1 MKNIQSVCEN
11 LLKPVKIVEGIVE
24 KRQTLPILSNIL
36 IEQNG
41 ENVKFS
47 ATDLDIQIS
56 TEAPVG
62 VAGVDTRFTVGASK
76 LASILTALPA
86 TNEVQFDLGDRG
98 LTISSNNGKFQ
109 LQTLSADEYPVLKES
124 QWGDD
129 ALHPVPHAALPAHD
143 DGLRYGQSGRPL
155 LPQRRTLR
163 RRGQKKLRTVATDT
177 HRLACCEVDVDDE
190 NTPMQAIIP
199 RKTVRELIRLLPED
213 DTPVRVQFTDLQ
225 VCFSFGNIT
234 FMSKLIEGRFPR
246 LQARASLSGHEPE
259 RP

>member
-1 MKNIQSVCEN
+1 MTKKFRFMTGLLAVVLAFVMLSSVAYIAAESDHDCTGVDCAICHQINVCEN

-124 QWGDD
+124 QWETT
-129 ALHPVPHAALPAHD
+129 LFIP
-143 DGLRYGQSGRPL
+143 S
-155 LPQRRTLR
+155 RTLR
-163 RRGQKKLRTVATDT
+163 YLPLREDLFAAHGTGHNKQKSTVDDIRPGEVLVIDARGDT
-177 HRLACCEVDVDDE
+177 HAGTIGDIL
-190 NTPMQAIIP
+190 
-199 RKTVRELIRLLPED
+199 
-213 DTPVRVQFTDLQ
+213 
-225 VCFSFGNIT
+225 
-234 FMSKLIEGRFPR
+234 
-246 LQARASLSGHEPE
+246 
-259 RP
+259 

>member
-98 LTISSNNGKFQ
+98 LTISFRRSPPTNTPSSRK
-109 LQTLSADEYPVLKES
+109 A
-124 QWGDD
+124 
-129 ALHPVPHAALPAHD
+129 
-143 DGLRYGQSGRPL
+143 SGR
-155 LPQRRTLR
+155 RRSSSR
-163 RRGQKKLRTVATDT
+163 PARCATCS
-177 HRLACCEVDVDDE
+177 R
-190 NTPMQAIIP
+190 
-199 RKTVRELIRLLPED
+199 
-213 DTPVRVQFTDLQ
+213 
-225 VCFSFGNIT
+225 
-234 FMSKLIEGRFPR
+234 
-246 LQARASLSGHEPE
+246 
-259 RP
+259 

>member
-124 QWGDD
+124 QWETT
-129 ALHPVPHAALPAHD
+129 LFIP
-143 DGLRYGQSGRPL
+143 S
-155 LPQRRTLR
+155 RTLR
-163 RRGQKKLRTVATDT
+163 YLLTMTAFAMASQDVRYYLNGVLFVVEGKKLRTVATDT

-190 NTPMQAIIP
+190 NTPMQAIIRARPCASSFACSP
-199 RKTVRELIRLLPED
+199 RTTRPSASSSR
-213 DTPVRVQFTDLQ
+213 
-225 VCFSFGNIT
+225 T
-234 FMSKLIEGRFPR
+234 FRC
-246 LQARASLSGHEPE
+246 ASPSATSPS
-259 RP
+259 

>member
-98 LTISSNNGKFQ
+98 LTISSTASSSFRRSPPTNTPSSRK
-109 LQTLSADEYPVLKES
+109 A
-124 QWGDD
+124 
-129 ALHPVPHAALPAHD
+129 
-143 DGLRYGQSGRPL
+143 SGR
-155 LPQRRTLR
+155 RRSSSR
-163 RRGQKKLRTVATDT
+163 PARCATCS
-177 HRLACCEVDVDDE
+177 R
-190 NTPMQAIIP
+190 
-199 RKTVRELIRLLPED
+199 
-213 DTPVRVQFTDLQ
+213 
-225 VCFSFGNIT
+225 
-234 FMSKLIEGRFPR
+234 
-246 LQARASLSGHEPE
+246 
-259 RP
+259 